1 MHLATPWQI
10 RRAVSHLHAG
20 GVIAYPTETV
30 YGLGCD
36 PLDEH
41 AVERLLELKQRPR
54 EKGLIL
60 IGANLEHLLPYINVR
75 DAALLKKL
83 AGPTERPT
91 TWLCPPR
98 AGLPRWLSGRHHSIA
113 VRITT
118 SPVAQQLCQRYGA
131 ALISTSANPAGLIP
145 ARNPLTVRRY
155 FDIRLDDILGG
166 RSDPCAKP
174 SRIVDLISGSVI
186 RE

>member
-1 MHLATPWQI
+1 MATPWQI
-10 RRAVSHLHAG
+10 RRAVSHLRAG

-60 IGANLEHLLPYINVR
+60 IGATLEQLMPYIDVHDKTR
-75 DAALLKKL
+75 LKKL
-83 AGPTERPT
+83 AALSERPT
-91 TWLCPPR
+91 TWLCPPH
-98 AGLPRWLSGRHHSIA
+98 ADVPHWLTGRHHSIA

-131 ALISTSANPAGLIP
+131 ALISTSANPTGLAP
-145 ARNPLTVRRY
+145 ARSALKVRTY
-155 FDIRLDDILGG
+155 FGAQLDDILAGQCD
-166 RSDPCAKP
+166 SSAKP
-174 SRIVDLISGSVI
+174 SRIVDLISGEVI

>member
-1 MHLATPWQI
+1 MATPWQI
-10 RRAVSHLHAG
+10 RRAVSHLRAG

-60 IGANLEHLLPYINVR
+60 IGAALEQLLPYIDVH

-98 AGLPRWLSGRHHSIA
+98 ADVPRWLSGRHHSIA
-113 VRITT
+113 VRITS
-118 SPVAQQLCQRYGA
+118 SPIAQQLCQRYGA
-131 ALISTSANPAGLIP
+131 ALISTSANPAGLSP
-145 ARNPLTVRRY
+145 ARNAFTVRRY
-155 FDIRLDDILGG
+155 FDARIDDILSGHCG
-166 RSDPCAKP
+166 AHAKP
-174 SRIVDLISGSVI
+174 SRIVDLIGGEVI

>member
-1 MHLATPWQI
+1 MATTPWQI
-10 RRAVSHLHAG
+10 RRAVSHLRAG

-60 IGANLEHLLPYINVR
+60 IGADLEHLLPYLDIR
-75 DAALLKKL
+75 DTALLKKL
-83 AGPTERPT
+83 TAATERPT

-98 AGLPRWLSGRHHSIA
+98 ADLPRWLSGQHDSIA

-118 SPVAQQLCQRYGA
+118 SPTAQQLCQRYGA
-131 ALISTSANPAGLIP
+131 ALISTSANPAGLTP
-145 ARNPLTVRRY
+145 ARSALTVRRY
-155 FDIRLDDILGG
+155 FDTRLDDILGG
-166 RSDPCAKP
+166 HCDPRAKP
-174 SRIVDLISGSVI
+174 SRIVDLISGEVM

>member
-1 MHLATPWQI
+1 MATPWQI
-10 RRAVSHLHAG
+10 RRAVFHLRAG

-36 PLDEH
+36 PLDED
-41 AVERLLELKQRPR
+41 AVERLLELKRRPR

-60 IGANLEHLLPYINVR
+60 IGADLEQLLPYIDVA
-75 DAALLKKL
+75 DLALQKKL
-83 AGPTERPT
+83 TVVTKRPT
-91 TWLCPPR
+91 TWICPPR
-98 AGLPRWLSGRHHSIA
+98 DGLPRWLTGRHHSIA

-131 ALISTSANPAGLIP
+131 ALISTSANPTGLAP
-145 ARNPLTVRRY
+145 ARSALKVRTY
-155 FDIRLDDILGG
+155 FGAQLDDILAGQCD
-166 RSDPCAKP
+166 SSAKP
-174 SRIVDLISGSVI
+174 SRIVDLISGEVI